1 MLKHGC
7 HSAKQKYASPDV
19 KYSLDE
25 MRSPDFPVNEEVWV
39 SMEQK
44 LLDHAHM
51 SKFIDEQKLKLQA
64 EVQSINEEESYSA
77 EQKQKKIDAATSRI
91 LKKEVN
97 AEAARKKTCCIWSA
111 PTLDC
116 NLCTT
121 CNIHME
127 PNEWLRFLY
136 KLKSISRN
144 ATMDHFKAPVLYK
157 RLGKGQKRVAEK
169 RVWWVVHSPSRS

>member
-1 MLKHGC
+1 MPQFNFLQALFNDGSDSFLDLLRQLDEAVKHFEATMLQLSFKDYETEFTLPHCPNVKLNGEHLFSIQLISKQDLKCCLLKHGC

-77 EQKQKKIDAATSRI
+77 EQKQKKSMQQ
-91 LKKEVN
+91 LLE
-97 AEAARKKTCCIWSA
+97 S
-111 PTLDC
+111 
-116 NLCTT
+116 
-121 CNIHME
+121 
-127 PNEWLRFLY
+127 
-136 KLKSISRN
+136 
-144 ATMDHFKAPVLYK
+144 
-157 RLGKGQKRVAEK
+157 
-169 RVWWVVHSPSRS
+169 

>member
-1 MLKHGC
+1 MNK
-7 HSAKQKYASPDV
+7 S
-19 KYSLDE
+19 
-25 MRSPDFPVNEEVWV
+25 RSC
-39 SMEQK
+39 K
-44 LLDHAHM
+44 LNFNQQM
-51 SKFIDEQKLKLQA
+51 KRKVTLQ
-64 EVQSINEEESYSA
+64 NRN
-77 EQKQKKIDAATSRI
+77 KKKINAATSRI

-136 KLKSISRN
+136 KLESISRN

-157 RLGKGQKRVAEK
+157 HLGKGQKVLQK
-169 RVWWVVHSPSRS
+169 KDVVGCTLHFQILTAKSVQTLLCTIFSLG